1 MNLIRVIIVQVEN
14 TKCKWGLPEDWLQVF
29 VNGTDDLSNNLR
41 LNEISI
47 LTFSQFYVKVKQ
59 KPIRNSCKSNLWLT
73 L

>member
-1 MNLIRVIIVQVEN
+1 MNLIRVITVQVEN
-14 TKCKWGLPEDWLQVF
+14 TKCKWGLLEDWLEVF
-29 VNGTDDLSNNLR
+29 VNGADGLSNNLR